1 MSHEVPHKRERY
13 SGWIVVACLLLL
25 LAASFPVAL
34 KYFGS
39 REVVMDLNGDP
50 GGQITWRMEA
60 GGRVQTG
67 VTNLPVKLVFRERQ
81 MEFTAQR
88 TNYTGPLVLSVR
100 VGIRREGSTL
110 ISRGSRGVRYKH
122 TWDGWSVS
130 PTPWP

>member
-1 MSHEVPHKRERY
+1 MSTEAPPKRESY
-13 SGWIVVACLLLL
+13 TGWIVGAVVLLL
-25 LAASFPVAL
+25 LAVGSPVAV
-34 KYFGS
+34 KFFGP
-39 REVVMDLNGDP
+39 REVVMDLEGDL
-50 GGQITWRMEA
+50 GGQIAWRMEA

-110 ISRGSRGVRYKH
+110 LSRGSRGVRYEH
-122 TWDGWSVS
+122 TWDGWNVS